1 MKKLIK
7 KEERRRIVQE
17 IKEAAGVYRSY
28 FVGRKFLFV
37 FDDRYIEI
45 SFRKDAFKHLVGV
58 ESDLSAN
65 AFYKLAVENKLQDSQ
80 LYFSERHPIRSYK
93 KKIAHMKKLRK
104 LIEDQCFMLEDVVTN
119 TAKFQ
124 FATTEG
130 TFTLCMG
137 IDQHSGDER
146 LYIVKSL
153 RNGDASDKAARKYS
167 ITHIFA
173 KRNDE
178 KIYTDLIYATYERV
192 PDYILAKVSDS
203 IKETLY
209 LMSIPGMTETIL
221 EGMRTPVSELIPE
234 EKVEW

>member
-1 MKKLIK
+1 
-7 KEERRRIVQE
+7 
-17 IKEAAGVYRSY
+17 
-28 FVGRKFLFV
+28 
-37 FDDRYIEI
+37 
-45 SFRKDAFKHLVGV
+45 
-58 ESDLSAN
+58 
-65 AFYKLAVENKLQDSQ
+65 
-80 LYFSERHPIRSYK
+80 
-93 KKIAHMKKLRK
+93 
-104 LIEDQCFMLEDVVTN
+104 MLEDVVTN

-178 KIYTDLIYATYERV
+178 KIYTDLIYATDERV

-209 LMSIPGMTETIL
+209 
-221 EGMRTPVSELIPE
+221 
-234 EKVEW
+234 